1 MKLFISNVGVTV
13 IEININPH
21 EKFKKT
27 FQSLLGD
34 KKYGTAGYFY
44 WNKMNTNGSVTRI
57 RLSEDST
64 PSLVFTDVNRPQVL
78 EWRKAVVWKMLTK

>member
-27 FQSLLGD
+27 FQSLLG
-34 KKYGTAGYFY
+34 
-44 WNKMNTNGSVTRI
+44 
-57 RLSEDST
+57 
-64 PSLVFTDVNRPQVL
+64 
-78 EWRKAVVWKMLTK
+78 